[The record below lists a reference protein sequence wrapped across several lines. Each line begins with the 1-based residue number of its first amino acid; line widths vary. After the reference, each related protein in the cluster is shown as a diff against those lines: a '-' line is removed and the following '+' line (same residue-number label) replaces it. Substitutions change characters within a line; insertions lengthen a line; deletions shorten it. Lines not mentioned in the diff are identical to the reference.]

1 MKGKNGL
8 MEYREL
14 HRLISAAIVNQS
26 FRCQLLENPLE
37 AVRTGYLGQSFCLT
51 SGEHELLASI
61 RASDFPTFS
70 QHIHQ
75 WISRNRHQGG
85 SGQFGN
91 DEEF

>member
-8 MEYREL
+8 TEYREL

-37 AVRTGYLGQSFCLT
+37 AVRTGYLGQSFSLT
-51 SGEHELLASI
+51 SEEHELLASI

-75 WISRNRHQGG
+75 WISTNGHRGG
-85 SGQFGN
+85 SSQFGN